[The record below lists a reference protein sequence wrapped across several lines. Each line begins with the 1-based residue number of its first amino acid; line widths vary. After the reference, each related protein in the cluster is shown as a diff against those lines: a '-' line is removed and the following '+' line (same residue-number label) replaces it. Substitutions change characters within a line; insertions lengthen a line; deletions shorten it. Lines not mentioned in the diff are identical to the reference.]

1 MTSQSK
7 PSMIFVYH
15 CASLA
20 AELELLSNELALDLF
35 IQKLFIEHLLCVSL
49 GTSIVSKGPLK

>member
-1 MTSQSK
+1 
-7 PSMIFVYH
+7 MIFVYH